1 MKGKKAWMPL
11 SLLVVVALNALP
23 SFGDV
28 ELRGKQGKVPGEI
41 ESVSMAGV
49 VVRLPATG
57 GAGKSQGQ
65 RVVVGWDAV
74 GSGLAIPEAIAKRD
88 QGATPEKIKEIWRSV
103 SRIERDDLAGA
114 EPLLEE
120 LFDLTLQGNAAG
132 TSGPTNAVLA
142 DGVLR
147 CRLARGA
154 STSALF
160 AYFEW
165 IRAVRGG
172 PQAVGG
178 IWSVP
183 SSSSMPGWI
192 GGSIS
197 GKPVVAEGNG
207 LVPALPPIFVGE
219 TSTVAAAESKLW
231 TRYIGEQKDQPSGAN
246 DTAGTDRSLEEL
258 AGWYR
263 AAMRFESGE
272 GVDRPK
278 MVGGAVSTHEGV
290 RLVRDIVI
298 ARIGDAQERDA
309 ARAALRSRI
318 DRPRENAAEWEEA
331 WCRAGLGR
339 SLLQEE
345 SPESKRQGVLELLY
359 VPARFS
365 RECPG
370 LAGIALADAAVG
382 IDALGD
388 QYSARVLAK
397 ELRARFPDHAAQ
409 SWEPLRRILNP

>member
-1 MKGKKAWMPL
+1 MPMGVL
-11 SLLVVVALNALP
+11 AVVALNASL

-49 VVRLPATG
+49 VVKLPATS
-57 GAGKSQGQ
+57 GAGTGQGS
-65 RVVVGWDAV
+65 RVIVGWDAV
-74 GSGLAIPEAIAKRD
+74 RPGLVIPESVTKRD
-88 QGATPEKIKEIWRSV
+88 QGATPEKIKELWRSV
-103 SRIERDDLAGA
+103 ARIERDDLAGA

-120 LFDLTLQGNAAG
+120 LFELTLNGNASGAA
-132 TSGPTNAVLA
+132 GPTNAVVA

-147 CRLARGA
+147 CRLSRGA
-154 STSALF
+154 STSAIF

-165 IRAVRGG
+165 IRAARMG
-172 PQAVGG
+172 PPAVGG

-183 SSSSMPGWI
+183 SASSTPMPGWI
-192 GGSIS
+192 GGSIVGRS
-197 GKPVVAEGNG
+197 VVAEGNG
-207 LVPALPPIFVGE
+207 LVPTLPPIFVGE
-219 TSTVAAAESKLW
+219 TSTAAAADSKLW
-231 TRYIGEQKDQPSGAN
+231 ARYIGEQKDQAS
-246 DTAGTDRSLEEL
+246 AGKDATDGDRSLEEL

-370 LAGIALADAAVG
+370 LSGIALADAAVG